1 MAANILASLL
11 AGGAGQLLGGIG
23 TLAKDIRSA
32 ITGDISPEKKAE
44 INTKLLELEAAS
56 ASVQAKV
63 IMAEAGGTG
72 LKSMWRPIT
81 MLVFVYI
88 IAHNYIFAPIIQMFY
103 PPMIVLEVPT
113 DLWNLLKIGLGGYI
127 VGRSG
132 EKIIGNWTRK

>member
-56 ASVQAKV
+56 NAVQAQV
-63 IMAEAGGTG
+63 IMSETGGKG
-72 LKSMWRPIT
+72 LKSWWRPIT

-88 IAHNYIFAPIIQMFY
+88 IFHNYILAPIIKMFY
-103 PPMIVLEVPT
+103 PPMVVLEIPPQMWT
-113 DLWNLLKIGLGGYI
+113 LLTVGIGGYI
-127 VGRSG
+127 ASRGV
-132 EKIIGNWTRK
+132 EKVVAYRNK